1 VIRERDIENRLR
13 RGVLKKDGLCFKFM
27 SSEAGVPDRIVI
39 CNGRVAFVEIKRP
52 EGKLSPIQLWQQKQ
66 ITDAGAESRTLWD
79 EADVDAFVKGL

>member
-1 VIRERDIENRLR
+1 MIRERDIENRLR
-13 RGVLKKDGLCFKFM
+13 RGVLKKDGLCFKFL

-52 EGKLSPIQLWQQKQ
+52 AGKLSPIQLWQQKQ
-66 ITDAGAESRTLWD
+66 ITGAGAESWTLWD